1 MDQFFRGKS
10 WHLEDENILDP
21 GRVGD
26 WLQVE
31 GDENSDTKKKRWNV
45 RYLSLVDIVVS
56 RCFIDSAVVSG
67 CDISKQETFVDISIT
82 LWALAVHVVSL
93 LVNSPG
99 KVLIKVGKRKGIRC
113 TVFELFKYVVVVALR
128 KTFVRHSDSWW

>member
-67 CDISKQETFVDISIT
+67 CDISK
-82 LWALAVHVVSL
+82 
-93 LVNSPG
+93 
-99 KVLIKVGKRKGIRC
+99 
-113 TVFELFKYVVVVALR
+113 
-128 KTFVRHSDSWW
+128 